1 MFDRKRLKLLP
12 VKALKFNQ
20 HNNNYCTIDKKNIN
34 NRQTERSLIS
44 TAITI
49 GQ

>member
-20 HNNNYCTIDKKNIN
+20 QSNNYWTIV
-34 NRQTERSLIS
+34 NRTSIITKDSDRFLSRV
-44 TAITI
+44 ITI